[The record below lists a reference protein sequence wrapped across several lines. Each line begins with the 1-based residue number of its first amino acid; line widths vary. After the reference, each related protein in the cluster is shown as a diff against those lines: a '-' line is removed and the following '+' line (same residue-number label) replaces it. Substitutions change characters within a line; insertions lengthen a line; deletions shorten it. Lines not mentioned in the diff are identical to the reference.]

1 VQTLSAM
8 REKQQLRFE
17 GTLAVAQTFRSL
29 WNMYK
34 ITLAYFLPTNALCF
48 LSAIR
53 EISLRY

>member
-1 VQTLSAM
+1 M